1 MDIKDIA
8 KSAKEASLELLGAPS
23 ELKNAALK
31 NVKENI
37 ERHKN
42 EIFAANKKHGGE
54 KSIRRVSEVKE
65 Q

>member
-42 EIFAANKKHGGE
+42 EIFAANKKDF
-54 KSIRRVSEVKE
+54 
-65 Q
+65 